1 MNTIIFIFNILYIIA
16 MSIVAV
22 LSIRSMIKGNKF
34 RQQFRENALEFQAKL
49 EQQLHDDTV
58 MADMT
63 TQLEVRL
70 QEMEK
75 RIMEELKNS

>member
-1 MNTIIFIFNILYIIA
+1 MNTIILVFDILYIIV
-16 MSIVAV
+16 MSIIAV
-22 LSIRSMIKGNKF
+22 FSIRSWRKGEKY
-34 RQQFRENALEFQAKL
+34 RKEFRENVIEFHAKL
-49 EQQLHDDTV
+49 EQQLHDETV

-75 RIMEELKNS
+75 RIMEELKK

>member
-34 RQQFRENALEFQAKL
+34 RREFHENSLKLQAEL
-49 EQQLHDDTV
+49 EQQLHDETV
-58 MADMT
+58 MADIA

-75 RIMEELKNS
+75 RIMEELKK

>member
-16 MSIVAV
+16 MSIVVV
-22 LSIRSMIKGNKF
+22 LSICSMIKGNKF
-34 RQQFRENALEFQAKL
+34 RQEFHENSLKLQAKL
-49 EQQLHDDTV
+49 EQQLNDETV
-58 MADMT
+58 MADIA

-75 RIMEELKNS
+75 RIMEELKK

>member
-34 RQQFRENALEFQAKL
+34 RQEYHENALKFQAKV
-49 EQQLHDDTV
+49 EQQLNDETV
-58 MADMT
+58 MADIA

-75 RIMEELKNS
+75 RIMEELKK

>member
-34 RQQFRENALEFQAKL
+34 RQEFHENSLKLQAEL
-49 EQQLHDDTV
+49 EQQLHDETV
-58 MADMT
+58 MADIA

-75 RIMEELKNS
+75 RIMEELKK

>member
-16 MSIVAV
+16 MSSILVF
-22 LSIRSMIKGNKF
+22 SIRSWRKSEKYRKEFRDNVIKF
-34 RQQFRENALEFQAKL
+34 HAKL
-49 EQQLHDDTV
+49 EQQLHDETI

-75 RIMEELKNS
+75 RILEELKK